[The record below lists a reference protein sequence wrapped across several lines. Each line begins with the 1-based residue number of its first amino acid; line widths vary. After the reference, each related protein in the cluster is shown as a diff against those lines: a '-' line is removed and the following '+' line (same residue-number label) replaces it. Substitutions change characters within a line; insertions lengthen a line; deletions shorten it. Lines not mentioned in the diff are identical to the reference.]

1 MYNRRAFLGLLA
13 ASLVIASRGAFAGA
27 WSHESFGNDGALDW
41 VAEFVEQPT
50 YEFLRTTMLA
60 GTSGK
65 YIDSFAGESIIAAAE
80 VVAASL
86 GAPCKDLPPEILAF
100 VASRGT
106 EYRKLRSLANSA
118 IAGILGS
125 SSELRENWSANREAL
140 ARWEGAVNELLG
152 RLSHGKV

>member
-1 MYNRRAFLGLLA
+1 MHQRRAFLSLLA
-13 ASLVIASRGAFAGA
+13 ASLAISSRDAFAGA

-41 VAEFVEQPT
+41 IAEFVEKPT
-50 YEFLRTTMLA
+50 PEFLRQTMLA

-65 YIDSFAGESIIAAAE
+65 YIDSFAGESLIAAAE

-86 GAPCKDLPPEILAF
+86 GAPYKGLPPEIRPF
-100 VASRGT
+100 IASRGA
-106 EYRKLRSLANSA
+106 EYAKLRPLASSGL
-118 IAGILGS
+118 AGVLGS
-125 SSELRENWSANREAL
+125 KSELRENWSAHKEAL